1 ALLAGPGCR
10 GGDVWASGG
19 PAARSRPGL
28 RLPPSAAGGS
38 APAVGSLRLAPG
50 GASLPQHILMR
61 IGIVGLG
68 LMGGSLAMALR
79 TLRPDWELVGHD
91 TDQATLA
98 RALEQGLVSTGP
110 VREVD
115 LLVLAAPIPALPEL
129 LADLGGHPGVVT
141 DVASTKARVMSWAT
155 AAGVDLVGGHPM
167 CGRELS
173 GLAAADTNLF
183 RGA

>member
-1 ALLAGPGCR
+1 M
-10 GGDVWASGG
+10 
-19 PAARSRPGL
+19 
-28 RLPPSAAGGS
+28 
-38 APAVGSLRLAPG
+38 
-50 GASLPQHILMR
+50 PQHIMMR

-68 LMGGSLAMALR
+68 LMRGSLAMALR

-173 GLAAADTNLF
+173 GLAAAATNFCFTAF
-183 RGA
+183 RGPCNRRDDELPLESSVHLVHICSRSVSCSDSTSRASCCPC